1 MPISTLVRRVFAP
14 SVQRSTGHRSAVNV
28 LREWARGLDLL
39 PSGTGKLPKGQEY
52 SASVWVFRCVNVW
65 MQLANVPLQ
74 LVRRTAGERDVIDTG
89 PIAYLIKS
97 PSSKMGQR
105 AFIEKALGSMAIH
118 GAALITR
125 EDGENFT
132 GIPKYLGF
140 LPPDRTRV
148 DERDIDQDGNVTR
161 YTVRRKDGR
170 EYKVDARGVIVI
182 SLPMGVS
189 PISAARA
196 SMDADYASRQHNAHM
211 MANHGRIGGIVS
223 FDDPNIDE
231 SRLRDY
237 GKLWNETYSGPENA
251 GKTAFMSKADYQ
263 SINQS
268 AKDMDW
274 LNGQYVSREEI
285 FAAFNVPPII
295 AGDFRYGTYANYEQ
309 AAKELW
315 VTCLMPLGGRIV
327 DVLQRTLVDGNER
340 KAELEFDYANHVPAL
355 RPDTAS
361 KIAQYA
367 QLIREGFVSP
377 KRAAE
382 IVGLDIGETNTLHE
396 TVWTTFNLIPA
407 IDSLQS
413 DTAYTKPYGNPSM
426 DHDAPPPTPKPE
438 PKPTEPEA
446 KALSSDTREVMR
458 TLKWKALMNVR
469 VPYERKM
476 ADVMKRYFFDQ
487 RSTFLRNLD
496 AYVGKL
502 KAGAPGVVTRGWKAD
517 DLIGSIIGDKVAWDK
532 RIVSDTEPV
541 TESAIE
547 ASAKDVLRE
556 LGKTTQY
563 SRLAMQRYRETR
575 PLILAK
581 VNDTTYGRLLDSAK
595 ALEQSITS
603 GMTVDEAADKMAGA
617 IRSELAASEARR
629 RIIART
635 EMGRAFESAREEQ
648 MKEVGIER
656 IEWLSSRDSE
666 VRDSHIE
673 VDGEVTAIGGKFS
686 NGLAYPMD
694 PAGEPGET
702 INCRCTILAV
712 LD

>member
-1 MPISTLVRRVFAP
+1 MPISNLVRRVFATT
-14 SVQRSTGHRSAVNV
+14 VQRSTGHRSAVNV
-28 LREWARGLDLL
+28 LREWMRGVDLL
-39 PSGTGKLPKGQEY
+39 NKSTGKLPKGQEY

-74 LVRRTAGERDVIDTG
+74 LVRRNDGERDVVDTS
-89 PIAYLIKS
+89 PLAFLLKS

-105 AFIEKALGSMAIH
+105 AFIEKALGSMAMH

-148 DERDIDQDGNVTR
+148 DERDTDAEGNVLR

-182 SLPMGVS
+182 SLPMSVS

-263 SINQS
+263 AINQS

-315 VTCLMPLGGRIV
+315 VTCLMPLGGRII
-327 DVLQRTLVDGNER
+327 DALQRTIVDGNER
-340 KAELEFDYANHVPAL
+340 SAQLEFDYANHVPAL

-382 IVGLDIGETNTLHE
+382 IVGLDIGETNALHE

-407 IDSLQS
+407 VDSLQS
-413 DTAYTKPYGNPSM
+413 DAVYTNPDGNPSL
-426 DHDAPPPTPKPE
+426 DPDDPPPPPKEE
-438 PKPTEPEA
+438 PKNAEG
-446 KALSSDTREVMR
+446 KAIGSDAREVMR
-458 TLKWKALMNVR
+458 TLKWRALMNIR

-496 AYVGKL
+496 AYVGKI
-502 KAGAPGVVTRGWKAD
+502 KSGAPGVVTKGWKAD

-532 RIVSDTEPV
+532 RIVSDTDPV

-547 ASAKDVLRE
+547 ASARDTLRE
-556 LGKTTQY
+556 LGKPNQY
-563 SRLAMQRYRETR
+563 SRLALSRYRETR
-575 PLILAK
+575 PIIMAK

-595 ALEQSITS
+595 SLEQSIS
-603 GMTVDEAADKMAGA
+603 GGMTVDDAAEKMAQS

-648 MKEVGIER
+648 MKEAGVEK

-666 VRDSHIE
+666 VRDSHSRI
-673 VDGEVTAIGGKFS
+673 DGDVITIGERFD
-686 NGLAYPMD
+686 NGLHYPMD
-694 PAGEPGET
+694 PEGDPGET
-702 INCRCTILAV
+702 INCRCTSLAV